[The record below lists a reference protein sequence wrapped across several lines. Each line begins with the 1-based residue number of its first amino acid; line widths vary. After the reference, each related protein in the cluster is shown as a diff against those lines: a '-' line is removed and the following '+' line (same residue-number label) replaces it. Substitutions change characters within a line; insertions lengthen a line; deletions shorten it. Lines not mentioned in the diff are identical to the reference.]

1 METGPYSVAFPR
13 RWWYPVAR
21 SSALGSGPL
30 AVTLMDTPLAVF
42 RGAGGEPAVLLDRC
56 AHRNYPLSLGRV
68 TDDGVLE
75 CGYHG
80 WTYDGGG
87 QCVRV
92 PGLADGCTPPAH
104 TREVPSH
111 AAVEHDGI
119 VWAWGE
125 PDAEPAR
132 RPFALPA
139 VEGPGAGEVILRCD
153 LECSLHASLEN
164 ALDVPHTAFLHRGIF
179 RGGKPR
185 PITAVRRPVDDGVE
199 VRYLGE
205 PVGMGPIRLRED
217 AGRTFDHWDRF
228 FLPSIAQIEYAV
240 DGWFRIV
247 NTIVHLPMSPF
258 RTRAWFVVRFQSR
271 LPAAVVRPVVLQ
283 RGKQI
288 LRQDA
293 RALARQTER
302 IRSLGGERYAS
313 TELDLLGNAI
323 WHLLRHAERA
333 ERPDSGDGASEATV
347 SERTVVF
354 EA

>member
-1 METGPYSVAFPR
+1 MEIGSSSVAFPR

-21 SSALGSGPL
+21 SSELGRRPL

-42 RGAGGEPAVLLDRC
+42 RGAGGAPAVLLDRC

-68 TDDGVLE
+68 TNNGVLE

-80 WTYDGGG
+80 WTYNGLG

-92 PGLADGCTPPAH
+92 PGLPDGRTQLAD
-104 TREVPSH
+104 TRHVPSH
-111 AAVEHDGI
+111 AAVEQDGI

-125 PDAEPAR
+125 PNAEPVR

-139 VEGPGAGEVILRCD
+139 LEGPGAGEVILRCD
-153 LECSLHASLEN
+153 LECTLHASLEN
-164 ALDVPHTAFLHRGIF
+164 ALDIPHTAFLHRGIF
-179 RGGKPR
+179 RGGKPH
-185 PITAVRRPVDDGVE
+185 PITAVRRPVADGVE
-199 VRYLGE
+199 VQYLGE
-205 PVGMGPIRLRED
+205 PVGMGPIRLRD
-217 AGRTFDHWDRF
+217 GTGRTFDHWDRF

-240 DGWFRIV
+240 EGWFRIV

-271 LPAAVVRPVVLQ
+271 LPAALVRPVVLQ

-302 IRSLGGERYAS
+302 IRSLGGELYAS
-313 TELDLLGNAI
+313 TELDLFGNAI

-333 ERPDSGDGASEATV
+333 ELPDGGDASAATV

>member
-1 METGPYSVAFPR
+1 METGSYSVAFPR

-21 SSALGSGPL
+21 SSELGRRPL
-30 AVTLMDTPLAVF
+30 AVTLMDIPLVVF
-42 RGAGGEPAVLLDRC
+42 RGAGGAPAVLLDRC

-68 TDDGVLE
+68 TDGRALE

-80 WTYDGGG
+80 WSYNAGG

-92 PGLADGCTPPAH
+92 PGLTDGRTAGTD
-104 TREVPSH
+104 TRRVPSH
-111 AAVEHDGI
+111 AAVEQDGL

-125 PDAEPAR
+125 PDAEPTR
-132 RPFALPA
+132 RPFALPGLG
-139 VEGPGAGEVILRCD
+139 GPGAGEVVFRCD
-153 LECSLHASLEN
+153 LDCTLHASLEN

-179 RGGKPR
+179 RGGTPR
-185 PITAVRRPVDDGVE
+185 SITAVRRPVDDGVE
-199 VRYLGE
+199 VQYLGE
-205 PVGMGPIRLRED
+205 PVGMGPIRLSED
-217 AGRTFDHWDRF
+217 PGRTFDHWDRF

-240 DGWFRIV
+240 EGWFRIV
-247 NTIVHLPMSPF
+247 NTIVHLPMSSF

-271 LPAAVVRPVVLQ
+271 LPSWLVRPVVLQ
-283 RGKQI
+283 RGRQI

-302 IRSLGGERYAS
+302 TRSLGGEHYAS
-313 TELDLLGNAI
+313 TELDLFGNAI

-333 ERPDSGDGASEATV
+333 ERPDGGDGPSATV